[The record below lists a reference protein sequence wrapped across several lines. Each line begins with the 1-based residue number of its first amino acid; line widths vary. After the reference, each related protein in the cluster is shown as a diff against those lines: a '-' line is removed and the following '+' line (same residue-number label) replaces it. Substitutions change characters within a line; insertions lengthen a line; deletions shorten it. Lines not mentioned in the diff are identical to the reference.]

1 MILSL
6 AQMAGITADTFTKDV
21 RDQQGNQFTWP
32 NSMIFAKFEP
42 NAGLPFEERYNDIPG
57 NPVSLS
63 ILLSKTE

>member
-1 MILSL
+1 MIL
-6 AQMAGITADTFTKDV
+6 
-21 RDQQGNQFTWP
+21 
-32 NSMIFAKFEP
+32 AKFEP